1 MGVSFKQLI
10 GKVGQ
15 AEQAL
20 EAHERVMAA
29 DWRQF
34 KASWRSGWTPGR
46 ILIGGLVSG
55 FAIGRIEPLKSVAKG
70 GSIMQMIT
78 AISGLIASAS
88 AQQAA
93 SHVDQ
98 VASDVGDVA
107 DNVGDVADTV
117 HHALPADAPVA
128 PPADY
133 ARQ

>member
-10 GKVGQ
+10 DKVGQ

-20 EAHERVMAA
+20 EANERVMAA
-29 DWRQF
+29 DWRQL
-34 KASWRSGWTPGR
+34 KASWRAGWTPGR

-55 FAIGRIEPLKSVAKG
+55 FAIGRMEPMKSVAKG

-78 AISGLIASAS
+78 AISGLVASAS
-88 AQQAA
+88 AQAAA

-107 DNVGDVADTV
+107 DDVGDVADSV
-117 HHALPADAPVA
+117 QGALPAGAAVAAPL
-128 PPADY
+128 DY
-133 ARQ
+133 EIP

>member
-10 GKVGQ
+10 DKVGQ
-15 AEQAL
+15 AEHAL
-20 EAHERVMAA
+20 EAHERLMSA

-34 KASWRSGWTPGR
+34 KASWRAGWTPGR

-55 FAIGRIEPLKSVAKG
+55 FAIGRIEPVRAVAKG

-78 AISGLIASAS
+78 AISGLIASAT

-93 SHVDQ
+93 SHVEQ

-107 DNVGDVADTV
+107 DDVGDVADTV
-117 HHALPADAPVA
+117 QHALPSDAPIA

-133 ARQ
+133 ATP